1 MKNMNKEI
9 NILQLIKEGYR
20 FSFISKLMSGE
31 SPENLLP
38 EKETLLNLFQNK
50 QSFKLI
56 GETLGVNEKVV
67 KNWFK
72 QHNLPTTLKEMKKI
86 TSTKI

>member
-1 MKNMNKEI
+1 MSNNL

-20 FSFISKLMSGE
+20 FSFISKLMTGE

-38 EKETLLNLFQNK
+38 EKETLLNIFQNK

-56 GETLGVNEKVV
+56 GETLGVNEKVI

-72 QHNLPTTLKEMKKI
+72 QYNLPTTLKEMKKI
-86 TSTKI
+86 IKTNF